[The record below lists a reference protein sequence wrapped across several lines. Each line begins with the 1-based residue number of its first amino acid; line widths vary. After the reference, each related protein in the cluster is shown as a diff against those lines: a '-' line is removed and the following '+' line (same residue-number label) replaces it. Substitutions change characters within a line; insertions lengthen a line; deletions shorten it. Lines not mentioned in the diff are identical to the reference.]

1 MRGILIKPVS
11 SRGHS
16 GEDLEIVLCRSSS
29 IPHQAIHGFQIR
41 YATSVFLHYY
51 YALCSNMVIYVD
63 LNVSYSWYQSQ
74 PWIRIQ
80 NIRNWRNFFL
90 GFYSNRAFCPVSEIF
105 YKSKNEYFYIFGI
118 YSTRR
123 SDRWV
128 ARHRRWPDAPSRA
141 ATRHH
146 AH

>member
-1 MRGILIKPVS
+1 MDSK
-11 SRGHS
+11 S
-16 GEDLEIVLCRSSS
+16 GMQS
-29 IPHQAIHGFQIR
+29 
-41 YATSVFLHYY
+41 TVFLHY

-63 LNVSYSWYQSQ
+63 GNVPNSWYQSQ

-105 YKSKNEYFYIFGI
+105 YKSKIEFFLHIRNLLDETIRSVGGT
-118 YSTRR
+118 SPEVTGRALTRR
-123 SDRWV
+123 
-128 ARHRRWPDAPSRA
+128 
-141 ATRHH
+141 H

>member
-11 SRGHS
+11 SRGHL
-16 GEDLEIVLCRSSS
+16 GEDLEILRSFLCRSSS
-29 IPHQAIHGFQIR
+29 IPHQEAIHGFQIR

-51 YALCSNMVIYVD
+51 VLCSNMVIYVD

-80 NIRNWRNFFL
+80 NIRNWRILFF
-90 GFYSNRAFCPVSEIF
+90 GFSSNLASIQFRRFSSNPNMNIF
-105 YKSKNEYFYIFGI
+105 TYLE
-118 YSTRR
+118 STRR
-123 SDRWV
+123 DDQIGGWHV
-128 ARHRRWPDAPSRA
+128 AGGGRTRR
-141 ATRHH
+141 H